1 MNQMTV
7 NAVIATAKPG
17 DIIIGRFPTPIEN
30 AYNPIILI
38 GNCVGCVLDKDAILN
53 GIAFYLQQEDDK
65 YIKYE
70 VVR

>member
-1 MNQMTV
+1 MNQITLD
-7 NAVIATAKPG
+7 AVIATAKPG
-17 DIIIGRFPTPIEN
+17 DIIIGRFPTPIEH

-38 GNCVGCVLDKDAILN
+38 GSCVMCALGKEEILE
-53 GIAFYLQQEDDK
+53 GIAFYLEQQDDK